1 MAQRKKD
8 AQRQRI
14 LDAAL
19 HCFSRD
25 GFHQAGMA
33 DIVARSGM
41 SQGAVYVYFKSKDDI
56 IEALAVDRHRQ
67 EALLGSLAESA
78 PDAISALNALV
89 DIYADYLTDPK
100 GRDRRRVGV
109 HGWAEALRNKRVR
122 ERVVRGIDAPRA
134 LVVSLLERAKAEGQV
149 ARDLDCDAVAR
160 CLIALFQGLILQSC
174 WGQALDTQA
183 STAAIKR
190 MLAGLATRER
200 PSRCRTKRL

>member
-67 EALLGSLAESA
+67 EALLGAFAQSA
-78 PDAISALNALV
+78 PDAMSALNTLV
-89 DIYADYLTDPK
+89 DVYAGYLTDAK
-100 GRDRRRVGV
+100 GRDRRRVSV
-109 HGWAEALRNKRVR
+109 HGWAEALRNKRIR
-122 ERVVRGIDAPRA
+122 DLVVRGIDAPRA
-134 LVVSLLERAKAEGQV
+134 LIIALLERAKTEGQV
-149 ARDLDCDAVAR
+149 AHDVDCDAAAR

-174 WGQALDTQA
+174 WGQSLDTQA
-183 STAAIKR
+183 STSAIRR
-190 MLAGLATRER
+190 MLSGLRTSEGPGRR
-200 PSRCRTKRL
+200 NTKRR